1 MFGRQTRNGKDFHD
15 EIQAHIQIE
24 ADRLAAEGMDRRQA
38 LDAARRAFGN
48 VTHTRER
55 FYESGRWMWLDHLS
69 RDVRYA
75 LRQLAL
81 RPVFTAVATL
91 TLALGIAASTAIFS
105 VVYGVL
111 LAPLPYAHPE
121 RLAQVLLVNPNDGD
135 VSGILTGMDFLDLRD
150 HVPAFEA
157 IACIY
162 NYRQTGFN
170 LETPGGTR
178 RVHSLQVSSAYFDVY
193 GVAPILGRKFRA
205 AEESDEA
212 RVTILS
218 HGLWQSLFAG
228 DRAAIGQV
236 VRADGIAYEIIGV
249 MPAGFRDAFADGVDL
264 WIPYDTAPGGSNRRF
279 NYRLSVVAKAAEGT
293 SFAEVER
300 QIRAARERL
309 AAEDPDVAAKDPFLV
324 PLAERVVGSSQ
335 ALLYTLLAA
344 SGLLLLIACVN
355 LATMLLARGSQRQR
369 EFATRAA
376 LGSSRIQIVRQLL
389 TESLTLAFFGGLA
402 GMALGVLAVEGL
414 VQIAPAALPRTDNV
428 VFNWRVLLAGC
439 SLTAFTAV
447 LFGWIPSLRASRVN
461 IESSLREA
469 SRGGSAGVGQ
479 HRLHQGL
486 IAAQVGMAV
495 IVLIGAG
502 LLTKSFGALLRSELG
517 FSPERVL
524 AFEVSLPQ
532 ATYPEPAARARFH
545 RRLHEQI
552 ETLPGVA
559 AVGATSWLPASGNY
573 HGWGYSLVGGDQ
585 QREWNTDVRIVQG
598 SYFRAL
604 GIRLLEGRLFGPQDH
619 ADSPPVTIV
628 SESLARRHW
637 PDTTAVGKTIH
648 VAQADRTIVGVVG
661 DTRHDHRIASS
672 VKSYV
677 THDQFAADRN
687 WALIQ
692 VVKAEGDPTALL
704 AAIEAEIAAIDPTLV
719 VHHMRQLEEIVADAI
734 ARERFA
740 MLLMSAFGWT
750 ALLLAV
756 VGIYGVLSYVVA
768 QRTREIG
775 IRMALGARRR
785 EILGSVVGRAL
796 RVTAAGAVA
805 GCAAAAIATRWL
817 EGLLYE
823 ISPTDAAV
831 FAGVVGLTIAAAVFA
846 CVGPAARAVNV
857 SPTEALRQ
865 E

>member
-1 MFGRQTRNGKDFHD
+1 V
-15 EIQAHIQIE
+15 E
-24 ADRLAAEGMDRRQA
+24 
-38 LDAARRAFGN
+38 
-48 VTHTRER
+48 
-55 FYESGRWMWLDHLS
+55 
-69 RDVRYA
+69 
-75 LRQLAL
+75 
-81 RPVFTAVATL
+81 
-91 TLALGIAASTAIFS
+91 
-105 VVYGVL
+105 
-111 LAPLPYAHPE
+111 
-121 RLAQVLLVNPNDGD
+121 
-135 VSGILTGMDFLDLRD
+135 
-150 HVPAFEA
+150 
-157 IACIY
+157 
-162 NYRQTGFN
+162 
-170 LETPGGTR
+170 
-178 RVHSLQVSSAYFDVY
+178 
-193 GVAPILGRKFRA
+193 
-205 AEESDEA
+205 
-212 RVTILS
+212 
-218 HGLWQSLFAG
+218 
-228 DRAAIGQV
+228 
-236 VRADGIAYEIIGV
+236 
-249 MPAGFRDAFADGVDL
+249 
-264 WIPYDTAPGGSNRRF
+264 DT
-279 NYRLSVVAKAAEGT
+279 
-293 SFAEVER
+293 
-300 QIRAARERL
+300 
-309 AAEDPDVAAKDPFLV
+309 DVAAKDPFLV

-502 LLTKSFGALLRSELG
+502 LLTKSFGVLLRSELG

-545 RRLHEQI
+545 RRLHEQV

-573 HGWGYSLVGGDQ
+573 HGWGYSLVRGAQ
-585 QREWNTDVRIVQG
+585 QSDWNTDVRIVQG
-598 SYFRAL
+598 SYFKAL
-604 GIRLLEGRLFGPQDH
+604 GIRLVEGRLFGPQDH
-619 ADSPPVTIV
+619 ADSAPVAIV

-672 VKSYV
+672 VKTYI

-704 AAIEAEIAAIDPTLV
+704 AAIEREIAAIDPTLV
-719 VHHMRQLEEIVADAI
+719 VHHARQLEEIVADAI

-785 EILGSVVGRAL
+785 EILVSVIGRAVRL
-796 RVTAAGAVA
+796 TAAGAIA
-805 GCAAAAIATRWL
+805 GCVAAALATRWL
-817 EGLLYE
+817 ESLLYE

-831 FAGVVGLTIAAAVFA
+831 FAGVVGQTIAAAVFA

>member
-1 MFGRQTRNGKDFHD
+1 MMGKPTRSGQDFNE
-15 EIQAHIQIE
+15 EIQAHIEIE
-24 ADRLAAEGMDRRQA
+24 ADRLVSEGMSPDEA
-38 LDAARRAFGN
+38 LAAARRAFGN
-48 VTHTRER
+48 VTQSRER
-55 FYESGRWMWLDHLS
+55 YYETSRWMGLDHFA

-75 LRQLAL
+75 LRQLAS
-81 RPVFTAVATL
+81 RPAFTTVATL

-135 VSGILTGMDFLDLRD
+135 VSDILTGMDFLDLRD

-178 RVHSLQVSSAYFDVY
+178 RVSSLQVSSGFFDVY
-193 GVAPILGRKFRA
+193 GVAPMLGRKFRV

-228 DRAAIGQV
+228 DPAAIGQV

-249 MPAGFRDAFADGVDL
+249 MPAGFRDALTGDVDL
-264 WIPYDTAPGGSNRRF
+264 WIPYDTAPGGANRRF
-279 NYRLSVVAKAAEGT
+279 NYRLSVVAKAAEGV
-293 SFAEVER
+293 SFAELEN
-300 QIRAARERL
+300 QIRAARGRL

-324 PLAERVVGSSQ
+324 PLAERVAGNSE
-335 ALLYTLLAA
+335 ALLYTLLGA

-414 VQIAPAALPRTDNV
+414 VQIAPAALPRADNV
-428 VFNWRVLLAGC
+428 VFDWRVLLAGC

-469 SRGGSAGVGQ
+469 SRGGSAGLGQ

-517 FSPERVL
+517 FSPENVL
-524 AFEVSLPQ
+524 TFEVSLPQ

-573 HGWGYSLVGGDQ
+573 HEWGYRLVDGDQ
-585 QREWNTDVRIVQG
+585 QKDWNTNVRVVQG
-598 SYFRAL
+598 SYFEAMSV
-604 GIRLLEGRLFGPQDH
+604 RLVEGRLFSPQDH
-619 ADSPPVTIV
+619 ADTAPVTIV

-637 PDTTAVGKTIH
+637 PGATAVGRTIH
-648 VAQADRTIVGVVG
+648 VAQADRTIVGIVG

-672 VKSYV
+672 VKAYL
-677 THDQFAADRN
+677 THDQFAGDRN

-692 VVKAEGDPTALL
+692 VVKAEGDPAALR
-704 AAIEAEIAAIDPTLV
+704 AAIEREIAAIDPTLV
-719 VHHMRQLEEIVADAI
+719 VHHARKLEEIVAGAI

-775 IRMALGARRR
+775 IRIALGARRR
-785 EILGSVVGRAL
+785 EVLASVLGRAVRL
-796 RVTAAGAVA
+796 TAAGATA
-805 GCAAAAIATRWL
+805 GCAVAALATRWL
-817 EGLLYE
+817 ESLLYGV
-823 ISPTDAAV
+823 SPTDATV
-831 FAGVVGLTIAAAVFA
+831 FAAVIGLTIAATIAA
-846 CVGPAARAVNV
+846 CVGPAGRAVNV

>member
-1 MFGRQTRNGKDFHD
+1 MFKKPARSGEDFND
-15 EIQAHIQIE
+15 EIRAHIEIE
-24 ADRLAAEGMDRRQA
+24 ADRLAAEGMDREQA
-38 LDAARRAFGN
+38 LAAARRAFGN
-48 VTHTRER
+48 VTRTRER
-55 FYESGRWMWLDHLS
+55 FYESSRWMWLEHFA
-69 RDVRYA
+69 RDIRYA
-75 LRQLAL
+75 LRQLAS
-81 RPVFTAVATL
+81 RPGFTAVATL

-135 VSGILTGMDFLDLRD
+135 VSDILTGMDFLDLRD

-178 RVHSLQVSSAYFDVY
+178 RVSSLQVSSGLFDVY
-193 GVAPILGRKFRA
+193 GVAPMLGRKFRA

-228 DRAAIGQV
+228 DPAAIGQV
-236 VRADGIAYEIIGV
+236 VRADGIAYEVIGV
-249 MPAGFRDAFADGVDL
+249 MPPGFRDALTDGVDL
-264 WIPYDTAPGGSNRRF
+264 WIPYDTAPGGANRRF
-279 NYRLSVVAKAAEGT
+279 NYRLSVVAKVAEGT
-293 SFAEVER
+293 TFAEVER

-309 AAEDPDVAAKDPFLV
+309 AADDADVAAKNPFLV
-324 PLAERVVGSSQ
+324 PLADRVVGSSQ

-414 VQIAPAALPRTDNV
+414 VQIAPAALPRTGNV

-502 LLTKSFGALLRSELG
+502 LLTKSFAALLHSELG
-517 FSPERVL
+517 FSPEGVL

-573 HGWGYSLVGGDQ
+573 HGWGYSLVRGAKQSD
-585 QREWNTDVRIVQG
+585 WNTD
-598 SYFRAL
+598 
-604 GIRLLEGRLFGPQDH
+604 
-619 ADSPPVTIV
+619 
-628 SESLARRHW
+628 
-637 PDTTAVGKTIH
+637 
-648 VAQADRTIVGVVG
+648 
-661 DTRHDHRIASS
+661 
-672 VKSYV
+672 
-677 THDQFAADRN
+677 
-687 WALIQ
+687 
-692 VVKAEGDPTALL
+692 
-704 AAIEAEIAAIDPTLV
+704 
-719 VHHMRQLEEIVADAI
+719 
-734 ARERFA
+734 
-740 MLLMSAFGWT
+740 
-750 ALLLAV
+750 
-756 VGIYGVLSYVVA
+756 
-768 QRTREIG
+768 
-775 IRMALGARRR
+775 
-785 EILGSVVGRAL
+785 
-796 RVTAAGAVA
+796 
-805 GCAAAAIATRWL
+805 
-817 EGLLYE
+817 
-823 ISPTDAAV
+823 
-831 FAGVVGLTIAAAVFA
+831 
-846 CVGPAARAVNV
+846 
-857 SPTEALRQ
+857 
-865 E
+865 

>member
-1 MFGRQTRNGKDFHD
+1 MFGKKTRDREDFHD

-24 ADRLAAEGMDRRQA
+24 ADRLAAEGMDRGEA
-38 LDAARRAFGN
+38 LDAARRSFGN
-48 VTHTRER
+48 ATQSRER
-55 FYESGRWMWLDHLS
+55 FYESSRWMWLDHLS

-111 LAPLPYAHPE
+111 LAPLPDAHPE

-135 VSGILTGMDFLDLRD
+135 VSDILTGMDFLDLRD

-205 AEESDEA
+205 AEESDEV

-228 DRAAIGQV
+228 DRAAIGQL

-309 AAEDPDVAAKDPFLV
+309 AVEDTDVAAKDPFLV

-502 LLTKSFGALLRSELG
+502 LLTKSFGVLLRSELG

-545 RRLHEQI
+545 RRLHEQV

-573 HGWGYSLVGGDQ
+573 HGWGYSLVRGAQ
-585 QREWNTDVRIVQG
+585 QSDWNTDVRIVQG
-598 SYFRAL
+598 SYFKAL
-604 GIRLLEGRLFGPQDH
+604 GIRLVEGRLSGPQDH
-619 ADSPPVTIV
+619 ADSAPVAIV

-672 VKSYV
+672 VKTYI

-704 AAIEAEIAAIDPTLV
+704 AAIEREIAAIDPTLV
-719 VHHMRQLEEIVADAI
+719 VHHARQLEEIVADAI

-785 EILGSVVGRAL
+785 EILVSVIGRAVRL
-796 RVTAAGAVA
+796 TAAGAIA
-805 GCAAAAIATRWL
+805 GCVAAALATRWL
-817 EGLLYE
+817 ESLLYE

-831 FAGVVGLTIAAAVFA
+831 FAGVVGQTIAAAVFA